1 MALRCFYCPE
11 LHAGSVTLPE
21 AEALHASKVLRLS
34 VGESLTLMD
43 GMGHTANAVV
53 ETISRRGSELVCK
66 VDEVLQSPK
75 PQYGIRLY
83 LAPPRAKIMDL
94 VVRFATELGVAR
106 ITPILCQY
114 GVSKPDGSKEGW
126 LQTAI
131 VAMKQSHN
139 PWLPILDEPVAFN
152 AALAS
157 ATECS
162 FLGAVPATA
171 TTSISTPAP
180 EVCLQKGVALWIGP
194 EGGFSPDEEKTLL
207 EQGACPLTV
216 SPCILRVETAV
227 PALLGAL
234 YMLLGK

>member
-1 MALRCFYCPE
+1 MALRCFYCPD
-11 LHAGSVTLPE
+11 LRSGSVMLPE
-21 AEALHASKVLRLS
+21 SEALHASKVLRLAI
-34 VGESLTLMD
+34 GDSLTLMD
-43 GMGHTANAVV
+43 GLGHTANAVI
-53 ETISRRGSELVCK
+53 ETIFRRGSELVCK
-66 VDEVLQSPK
+66 VDEVVQNPK
-75 PQYGIRLY
+75 PCLGIRLY
-83 LAPPRAKIMDL
+83 LAPPRAKVMEL

-114 GVSKPDGSKEGW
+114 GVSKPDGSKDSW

-131 VAMKQSHN
+131 VAMKQSRN

-171 TTSISTPAP
+171 ASCSQPDP
-180 EVCLQKGVALWIGP
+180 DVCRQKGVALWIGP
-194 EGGFSPDEEKTLL
+194 EGGFSHDEEKAILG
-207 EQGACPLTV
+207 QGACPLTV
-216 SPCILRVETAV
+216 GPCILRVETAV

-234 YMLLGK
+234 YTLLG

>member
-1 MALRCFYCPE
+1 MSQRCFYCPD
-11 LHAGSVTLPE
+11 LHTGSVTLPE
-21 AEALHASKVLRLS
+21 SEALHASKVLRLT
-34 VGESLTLMD
+34 VGEGLTLMD

-53 ETISRRGSELVCK
+53 ETISRRGNELACK
-66 VDEVLQSPK
+66 VEEVLQAPK

-94 VVRFATELGVAR
+94 VVRFATELGVSR

-114 GVSKPDGSKEGW
+114 GVSKPDGSKDSW

-131 VAMKQSHN
+131 VAMKQSRN

-152 AALAS
+152 TALAS

-162 FLGAVPATA
+162 FLGAVPSAGATC
-171 TTSISTPAP
+171 STPNPDA
-180 EVCLQKGVALWIGP
+180 CRQKGVALWIGP
-194 EGGFSPDEEKTLL
+194 EGGFSPDEENAILG
-207 EQGACPLTV
+207 QGACPLTV
-216 SPCILRVETAV
+216 GPCILRVETAV

-234 YMLLGK
+234 YTLLG

>member
-1 MALRCFYCPE
+1 MALRCFYCPD
-11 LHAGSVTLPE
+11 LHTGSVALPE
-21 AEALHASKVLRLS
+21 SEALHASKVLRLS
-34 VGESLTLMD
+34 IGESLTLMD
-43 GMGHTANAVV
+43 GLGHTATAVV

-75 PQYGIRLY
+75 PRYGIRLY
-83 LAPPRAKIMDL
+83 LAPPRAKIMEQ

-114 GVSKPDGSKEGW
+114 GVSKPDGSKESW

-131 VAMKQSHN
+131 VAMKQSRN
-139 PWLPILDEPVAFN
+139 PWLPSLDEPVAFN

-157 ATECS
+157 AAECS

-171 TTSISTPAP
+171 ATCLLPSP
-180 EVCLQKGVALWIGP
+180 ETCRQKGVALWIGP
-194 EGGFSPDEEKTLL
+194 EGGFSPDEEKAIMG
-207 EQGACPLTV
+207 QGACPLTV
-216 SPCILRVETAV
+216 GPCVLRVETAV

-234 YMLLGK
+234 YTLLG